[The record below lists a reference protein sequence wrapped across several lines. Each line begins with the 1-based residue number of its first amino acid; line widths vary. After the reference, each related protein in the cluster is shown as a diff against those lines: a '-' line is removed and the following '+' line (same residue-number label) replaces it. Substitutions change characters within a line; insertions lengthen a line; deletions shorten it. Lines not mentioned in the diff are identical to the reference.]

1 MAANIAI
8 TDKDDIFKAIL
19 DKFQTER
26 NRSVEESFARA
37 FAESDDVRLFFIN
50 EDKAYTDGKNIV
62 VDPAFHD
69 IYKDA
74 ECIEKTEEA
83 LGWPGLVSATPW
95 NALKMVCR
103 GLTLHESLHILY
115 TNFPGNEFK
124 DPDFSD
130 SKTEDGKTVTH
141 KNELK
146 TIANISNIIEDAYI
160 EAVGASVYD
169 NIEIYLMFNRIAPAF
184 AKKDVESTASEKFKL
199 VKPEEIKDFS
209 PSEEKSEK
217 ELTAEEKKL
226 LEEYLHFLEIQKKI
240 QSLIDYLDY
249 MAGFLLFPMFDHGEP
264 EEDIAEYVEKK

>member
-1 MAANIAI
+1 MEPI
-8 TDKDDIFKAIL
+8 TTEDDIFKAIL

-74 ECIEKTEEA
+74 ECLDKTEKA

-103 GLTLHESLHILY
+103 GLTLHECLHLLY
-115 TNFPGNEFK
+115 TNFPGNQYK
-124 DPDFSD
+124 DPDFFE
-130 SKTEDGKTVTH
+130 TEGNTH

-146 TIANISNIIEDAYI
+146 TIANISNIII
-160 EAVGASVYD
+160 
-169 NIEIYLMFNRIAPAF
+169 
-184 AKKDVESTASEKFKL
+184 T
-199 VKPEEIKDFS
+199 
-209 PSEEKSEK
+209 
-217 ELTAEEKKL
+217 
-226 LEEYLHFLEIQKKI
+226 
-240 QSLIDYLDY
+240 LI
-249 MAGFLLFPMFDHGEP
+249 
-264 EEDIAEYVEKK
+264 